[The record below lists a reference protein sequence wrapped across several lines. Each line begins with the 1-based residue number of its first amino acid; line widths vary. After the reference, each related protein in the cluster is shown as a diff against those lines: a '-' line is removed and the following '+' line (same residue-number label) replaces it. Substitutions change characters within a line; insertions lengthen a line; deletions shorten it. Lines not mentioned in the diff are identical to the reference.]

1 MNENGSHRRWKTG
14 HEEMKNKNKKKYLYI
29 AAAAVLVLGFLCWFG
44 RFSYRS
50 YQASQKAR
58 EKLAAHEEAGSSG
71 LTGASPG
78 GEAQEGRDN
87 GKGEI
92 RYQGKTYRRN
102 TAMRAILCIGVDTK
116 GEMES
121 HTASG
126 QGGQA
131 DGVFLVAQDAAR
143 DRVKILMIPRDSMTE
158 ITLFDLSGNELGKD
172 IQHLTRAYAYGDG
185 REKSCELMTEAV
197 SNLLGN
203 LKIDGYAAVNIS
215 AIPILND
222 AVGGVTVTIREE
234 GLEKRDPA
242 LKKGETVT
250 LQGDQAEIFVRYRD
264 ITKSQTAVSRM
275 GRQKQYLQGYLQ
287 SAKEAASKND
297 RLIPDLMNRLQSN
310 LITDMPKDQYLDM
323 ALSVLNS
330 QDSLGD
336 GDILTV
342 PGEAVETNL
351 YDEYHVDREALV
363 PLILNLFYVEKH

>member
-1 MNENGSHRRWKTG
+1 MRAETG
-14 HEEMKNKNKKKYLYI
+14 HEEKKNRQKHRIFLI
-29 AAAAVLVLGFLCWFG
+29 VTAVVAALGLLGWFVS
-44 RFSYRS
+44 FSFRS
-50 YQASQKAR
+50 YQASREAKQKL
-58 EKLAAHEEAGSSG
+58 LAYQEQEASG
-71 LTGASPG
+71 LDGSFDAVS
-78 GEAQEGRDN
+78 EWEEGRDN
-87 GKGEI
+87 GCGEI
-92 RYQGKTYRRN
+92 RFQGKTYRRN

-172 IQHLTRAYAYGDG
+172 VQHLTLAYAYGDG
-185 REKSCELMTEAV
+185 KEKSCELMTEAV

-222 AVGGVTVTIREE
+222 AVGGVTVTVRDE

-242 LKKGETVT
+242 LKMGETVT
-250 LQGDQAEIFVRYRD
+250 LCGTQAETFIRYRD
-264 ITKSQTAVSRM
+264 ITKSQTAIGRM
-275 GRQKQYLQGYLQ
+275 ERQKQYMQGYMQ
-287 SAKEAASKND
+287 ATKAAAAKDD
-297 RLIPDLMNRLQSN
+297 RLIPDLMNQLQSYMVTN
-310 LITDMPKDQYLDM
+310 MAKDQYLDM

-342 PGEAVETNL
+342 PGEAVETDL

-363 PLILNLFYVEKH
+363 PMVLDLFYVEKH

>member
-1 MNENGSHRRWKTG
+1 MRIENGHEKTKRQKKHRIT
-14 HEEMKNKNKKKYLYI
+14 LIVI
-29 AAAAVLVLGFLCWFG
+29 AAVAAIGLLYWFG
-44 RFSYRS
+44 SFSYRS
-50 YQASQKAR
+50 YQVSREAKQKL
-58 EKLAAHEEAGSSG
+58 LAHQEQSEVGGADTALAG
-71 LTGASPG
+71 
-78 GEAQEGRDN
+78 EEGRDN
-87 GKGEI
+87 RNGEI
-92 RYQGKTYRRN
+92 RYQGKNYRRN
-102 TAMRAILCIGVDTK
+102 TAMRAILLIGVDTK
-116 GEMES
+116 GKMEF
-121 HTASG
+121 HTVSG

-172 IQHLTRAYAYGDG
+172 VQHLTLAYAYGDG

-222 AVGGVTVTIREE
+222 AVGGVTVTVRDE

-242 LKKGETVT
+242 LKMGETVT
-250 LQGDQAEIFVRYRD
+250 LCGTQAETFIRYRD
-264 ITKSQTAVSRM
+264 ITKSQTAIGRM
-275 GRQKQYLQGYLQ
+275 ERQKQYMQGYMQ
-287 SAKEAASKND
+287 ATKAAAAKDD
-297 RLIPDLMNRLQSN
+297 RLIPDLMNQLQSYMVTN
-310 LITDMPKDQYLDM
+310 MAKDQYLDM

-342 PGEAVETNL
+342 PGEAVETDL
-351 YDEYHVDREALV
+351 YDEYHVDREALMPMV
-363 PLILNLFYVEKH
+363 LDLFYVEKH

>member
-1 MNENGSHRRWKTG
+1 
-14 HEEMKNKNKKKYLYI
+14 MKSRNQKNYLYI
-29 AAAAVLVLGFLCWFG
+29 TGAVVLVLGFLCWFG

-50 YQASQKAR
+50 YRASQEAKER
-58 EKLAAHEEAGSSG
+58 LAAHEEAAGSG
-71 LTGASPG
+71 LTEAAPDGA
-78 GEAQEGRDN
+78 AQEGRDN

-92 RYQGKTYRRN
+92 LYQGKTYRRN

-158 ITLFDLSGNELGKD
+158 ITLFDLSGNE
-172 IQHLTRAYAYGDG
+172 
-185 REKSCELMTEAV
+185 SCELMTEAV

-222 AVGGVTVTIREE
+222 AVGGVTVTIRDE
-234 GLEKRDPA
+234 GLEKRDPE

-250 LQGDQAEIFVRYRD
+250 LQGEQAEIFVRYRD

-287 SAKEAASKND
+287 AAKEAASRDD
-297 RLIPDLMNRLQSN
+297 RLIPDLMNRLQN
-310 LITDMPKDQYLDM
+310 NMITNMPKDQYLDM

-330 QDSLGD
+330 Q
-336 GDILTV
+336 
-342 PGEAVETNL
+342 
-351 YDEYHVDREALV
+351 
-363 PLILNLFYVEKH
+363 

>member
-1 MNENGSHRRWKTG
+1 
-14 HEEMKNKNKKKYLYI
+14 MKNKNKKNYLYI
-29 AAAAVLVLGFLCWFG
+29 AGAAALILIFLCWFTG
-44 RFSYRS
+44 FSYRS
-50 YQASQKAR
+50 YRTSQEAKERLAAR
-58 EKLAAHEEAGSSG
+58 EKVVNSS
-71 LTGASPG
+71 LTGAVLDG
-78 GEAQEGRDN
+78 AVQEGRDN

-92 RYQGKTYRRN
+92 LYQGKTYRRN

-172 IQHLTRAYAYGDG
+172 IQHLTLAYAYGDG

-222 AVGGVTVTIREE
+222 AVGGVTVTIRDE
-234 GLEKRDPA
+234 GLEKRDPE

-250 LQGDQAEIFVRYRD
+250 LHGEQAEIFVRYRD

-287 SAKEAASKND
+287 AAREAASRD
-297 RLIPDLMNRLQSN
+297 DHLIPDLMNRLQN
-310 LITDMPKDQYLDM
+310 NMITNMPKDQYLDM

-336 GDILTV
+336 GDIITV

-351 YDEYHVDREALV
+351 YDEYHVDRENLV
-363 PLILNLFYVEKH
+363 PMMLDLFYVEKY

>member
-1 MNENGSHRRWKTG
+1 MNMPRKRE
-14 HEEMKNKNKKKYLYI
+14 KKKNQQKHRTILI
-29 AAAAVLVLGFLCWFG
+29 VTAIVAAIGLMCWFG
-44 RFSYRS
+44 SFSCRS
-50 YQASQKAR
+50 YQASREAKQKLM
-58 EKLAAHEEAGSSG
+58 EYQVQEAVG
-71 LTGASPG
+71 GADTTLE
-78 GEAQEGRDN
+78 GEEGRDN
-87 GKGEI
+87 GNGEI

-116 GEMES
+116 GEMEA

-172 IQHLTRAYAYGDG
+172 VQHLTLAYAYGDG

-222 AVGGVTVTIREE
+222 AVGGVTVTVRDE
-234 GLEKRDPA
+234 GLEKKAPE

-250 LQGDQAEIFVRYRD
+250 LHGAQAEIFVRYRD
-264 ITKSQTAVSRM
+264 ITKSQTAISRM

-287 SAKEAASKND
+287 ATKAAAAKND
-297 RLIPDLMNRLQSN
+297 HLIPDLMNQLQSYMVTN
-310 LITDMPKDQYLDM
+310 MAKDQYLDM

-342 PGEAVETNL
+342 PGEAVETDL

-363 PLILNLFYVEKH
+363 PMVLDLFYVEKH